1 MKNIISAFW
10 LLLIMSVSVNTLYAQ
25 SNHTVTY
32 QVNEQDYEGYYVSAG
47 ADAPLVM
54 IIHDWDGLT
63 EYEVR
68 RAHMLARLGYSVF
81 AADLYGKGIR
91 PTEINDKKQQ
101 TSNLYNDREKMREL
115 MIGALAAAR
124 EQGANTDNAV
134 AMGYCFGGAA
144 VLELARSGAGLKGY
158 APFHGGLATPEGQD
172 YSKTQG
178 SIIVFH
184 GTADKMISMDEFAGL
199 AKELETAGIDHEMIS
214 YSQAVHAFTVF
225 SNPERYNKA
234 ADKKSWNRFVE
245 FLDEQLSD

>member
-1 MKNIISAFW
+1 MQKFIIQSIAFLLVFGSAT
-10 LLLIMSVSVNTLYAQ
+10 TLYA
-25 SNHTVTY
+25 HTDHTITY

-63 EYEVR
+63 EYEIR

-81 AADLYGKGIR
+81 AADLYGKGVR
-91 PTEINDKKQQ
+91 PTEVKDKRQQ
-101 TSNLYNDREKMREL
+101 TSNLYNDRDKMRQL
-115 MIGALAAAR
+115 MNGALEAAR

-158 APFHGGLATPEGQD
+158 APFHGGLATPDGQD
-172 YSKTQG
+172 YSKTKG

-199 AKELETAGIDHEMIS
+199 AKELESAGIDHEMIS

-225 SNPERYNKA
+225 SNPDRYNKS
-234 ADKKSWNRFVE
+234 ADVKSWNRLVE
-245 FLDEQLSD
+245 FLDEQLKN